1 MSCIFADF
9 HVNDVSFLIFES
21 KMAANILVSQQD
33 RKDLDKYI
41 RFFVIK
47 AVQIIVQSRL
57 GERKHTHCRTVSAGS
72 DWVNQFSYKR
82 SVIQSPRLSVIGF
95 YISGVYFMFSYR
107 ISIKNLFWIYFTLY
121 CVANIVAVIFTLF
134 GWLMMSLF
142 GHVSSNIWY
151 NLKCW
156 QQIICRLDTC
166 SWICCVILLTLPQP
180 NSTMCVDVVFAW
192 LILFWNQYY
201 YYMDFFFI
209 SILPFIYCSLT

>member
-9 HVNDVSFLIFES
+9 HVNDVSFLIFKS

-82 SVIQSPRLSVIGF
+82 SVIQSPRLSVFGF

-107 ISIKNLFWIYFTLY
+107 ISMKNLF
-121 CVANIVAVIFTLF
+121 LF
-134 GWLMMSLF
+134 YLHPALCGKHS
-142 GHVSSNIWY
+142 SSNIHFIW
-151 NLKCW
+151 
-156 QQIICRLDTC
+156 
-166 SWICCVILLTLPQP
+166 LTHDVLIRPSFFKYLIQFKMLTADYLP
-180 NSTMCVDVVFAW
+180 T
-192 LILFWNQYY
+192 
-201 YYMDFFFI
+201 
-209 SILPFIYCSLT
+209 